1 MGNIWLLRSV
11 IDLFKFYKIQ
21 SSITKLGS
29 SVQTSQTTFK
39 NEIMLNNSN
48 NTLTG
53 QTSNS
58 NQSLVDL
65 NILATVLGILGI
77 KVNAT
82 VL

>member
-1 MGNIWLLRSV
+1 MTLIA
-11 IDLFKFYKIQ
+11 
-21 SSITKLGS
+21 SITKLGS
-29 SVQTSQTTFK
+29 SVQANQTTMK

>member
-1 MGNIWLLRSV
+1 M
-11 IDLFKFYKIQ
+11 
-21 SSITKLGS
+21 
-29 SVQTSQTTFK
+29 K

-82 VL
+82 VLT

>member
-1 MGNIWLLRSV
+1 M
-11 IDLFKFYKIQ
+11 
-21 SSITKLGS
+21 
-29 SVQTSQTTFK
+29 

-53 QTSNS
+53 QTTNS

-77 KVNAT
+77 KIGAT

>member
-1 MGNIWLLRSV
+1 MTLIA
-11 IDLFKFYKIQ
+11 
-21 SSITKLGS
+21 SITKLGS
-29 SVQTSQTTFK
+29 SVQTNQTTM

-53 QTSNS
+53 QTANS

-77 KVNAT
+77 KIGAT

>member
-1 MGNIWLLRSV
+1 MTLIA
-11 IDLFKFYKIQ
+11 
-21 SSITKLGS
+21 SITKLGS
-29 SVQTSQTTFK
+29 SAQINQTTLK
-39 NEIMLNNSN
+39 NEIMLSNSN

-53 QTSNS
+53 QSSNS

-77 KVNAT
+77 KIGAT